1 MSFSSEIKEEL
12 SRQKTGA
19 RHCRIAEIA
28 AVISMCGGVFLSDSG
43 RYRLKI
49 QTENLPVARKY
60 FTLLKKTFNIEVELS
75 IRQNKGHKKSRVYT
89 VCVARHEDAAKVLQA
104 AKMREDHDPDGERKG
119 SAGCLPDGL
128 IIQQTC
134 CKRAFLR
141 GAFLAAGSVSDPQK
155 FYHLEF
161 TCADRAEAELIR
173 SVLAAFELDARII
186 PRKKYYVVY
195 LKEGDQIADA
205 LNVMEAHNAL
215 MAMENVR
222 ILKDM
227 RNTVNRKVNCEAANI
242 HKTVSASVRQIE
254 DIRYIRDNI
263 GFGGLSEAL
272 SQMAQIRLA
281 HPDATLKE
289 LGMLLTPQVGKS
301 GVNHRLRKLSDIA
314 SELRENKEE
323 KHYD

>member
-12 SRQKTGA
+12 SRQKLGA
-19 RHCRIAEIA
+19 RHCRIAELA
-28 AVISMCGGVFLSDSG
+28 AMLTLGAGVCVSDFG

-49 QTENLPVARKY
+49 QTENLSVARKY

-75 IRQNKGHKKSRVYT
+75 IRQNKGHGSRVCT
-89 VCVARHEDAAKVLQA
+89 VCVKRQEDALKVLQA
-104 AKMREDHDPDGERKG
+104 ARLTGEENPGTGRIL
-119 SAGCLPDGL
+119 LPDSL
-128 IIQQTC
+128 VVQQTC

-161 TCADRAEAELIR
+161 TCANMPEAQLVQ
-173 SVLAAFELDARII
+173 SLLAAFRLDARII
-186 PRKKYYVVY
+186 PRKKYFVAY

-215 MAMENVR
+215 MALENVR

-242 HKTVSASVRQIE
+242 HKTVSASVKQIE
-254 DIRYIRDNI
+254 DIRYIRDTI
-263 GFGGLSEAL
+263 GFGELSDAL
-272 SQMAQIRLA
+272 SQMAHIRLA

-301 GVNHRLRKLSDIA
+301 GVNHRLRKLSEIA
-314 SELRENKEE
+314 SELRDNKEE
-323 KHYD
+323 KL